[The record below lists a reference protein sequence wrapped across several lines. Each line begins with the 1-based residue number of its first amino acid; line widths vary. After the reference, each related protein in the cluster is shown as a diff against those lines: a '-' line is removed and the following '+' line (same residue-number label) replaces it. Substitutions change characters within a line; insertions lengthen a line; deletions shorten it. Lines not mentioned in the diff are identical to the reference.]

1 MVDLSLSDVHGIT
14 LATSGKYCCDNI
26 KITPDNSENI
36 KAENIKKGVSILG
49 IIGTLES
56 GSSFEVNETVIA
68 SQCTNMFDSFNSII
82 SETRDSKYTYICWLK
97 NKKITEIDT
106 NNQFMFAF
114 SNSLL
119 SGGWRYRNG
128 GLSLGTITTNYDGIV
143 NIGDVFG
150 WTKVINQYV

>member
-1 MVDLSLSDVHGIT
+1 MIDLSLSDVHGIT

-68 SQCTNMFDSFNSII
+68 SQCTNLFDSFNSII

-114 SNSLL
+114 SNSLVNA
-119 SGGWRYRNG
+119 GCRYRNG
-128 GLSLGTITTNYDGIV
+128 SLNLGSIAIGYDGIV